1 MSKIA
6 ALLTELSR
14 NDDKQPCYN
23 GIGIE
28 ESEIAYQRVLDK
40 LYNDAIDELLSASV
54 DKGLIIKRLEDVQ
67 EYQSYFYYPTREE
80 IQDRRDEEMQNDSE
94 SLRQETD
101 YLEFMMKCIDLQRY
115 YLDRFGSYFTNAHP
129 QKSDEQETTTDNQ
142 QNTETRDTEME
153 DDAIIKGVE
162 GLAVALGCGKTKA
175 QEILNSNVLQKAGI
189 AYRMGKGWRLNKEK
203 LSSFMKENPEIFRW

>member
-23 GIGIE
+23 GVGIE

-40 LYNDAIDELLSASV
+40 LYNDAIDELLSTSV
-54 DKGLIIKRLEDVQ
+54 DEDLIIKRLDDVQ

-80 IQDRRDEEMQNDSE
+80 IQDRRDEEKQSKSE
-94 SLRQETD
+94 SLKQETD

-115 YLDRFGSYFTNAHP
+115 YLDRFSSYYTNVHP
-129 QKSDEQETTTDNQ
+129 KKTDEQETTADNQ
-142 QNTETRDTEME
+142 QNIEKRDTEIE
-153 DDAIIKGVE
+153 DAIIKGVE
-162 GLAVALGCGKTKA
+162 GLAAALGCGKTKA
-175 QEILNSNVLQKAGI
+175 QEILNSKVLQEARI
-189 AYRMGKGWRLNKEK
+189 AYRMGRGWRFDKEK
-203 LSSFMKENPEIFRW
+203 LSSFVKDNPEVFRW

>member
-23 GIGIE
+23 GVRIE

-40 LYNDAIDELLSASV
+40 LYNDAIDEMLSTSV
-54 DKGLIIKRLEDVQ
+54 DKDLIIKRLDDVQ
-67 EYQSYFYYPTREE
+67 EYQSYFYYPTRKE

-101 YLEFMMKCIDLQRY
+101 YLDFMMKCIELQRY
-115 YLDRFGSYFTNAHP
+115 YLGKFGSYFTDEHS
-129 QKSDEQETTTDNQ
+129 QKTDEQETAADNRL
-142 QNTETRDTEME
+142 NTEKRDTEIE
-153 DDAIIKGVE
+153 DANIIKGVE
-162 GLAVALGCGKTKA
+162 GLAVFLGCGKTKA
-175 QEILNSNVLQKAGI
+175 QEILNSNVLQEAGI
-189 AYRMGKGWRLNKEK
+189 AYRMGRGWRLKKEK
-203 LSSFMKENPEIFRW
+203 LSSFMKDNPEIFRW

>member
-23 GIGIE
+23 GVRIE

-40 LYNDAIDELLSASV
+40 LYNDAIDEMLSTSV
-54 DKGLIIKRLEDVQ
+54 DKDLIIKRLDDVQ

-101 YLEFMMKCIDLQRY
+101 YLDFMMKCIELQRY
-115 YLDRFGSYFTNAHP
+115 YLGKFGSYFTDEHS
-129 QKSDEQETTTDNQ
+129 QKTDEQETAADNRL
-142 QNTETRDTEME
+142 NTEKRDAEIE
-153 DDAIIKGVE
+153 DANIIKGVE
-162 GLAVALGCGKTKA
+162 GLAVFLGCGKTKA
-175 QEILNSNVLQKAGI
+175 QEILNSNVLQEAGI
-189 AYRMGKGWRLNKEK
+189 AYRMGRGWRLKKEK
-203 LSSFMKENPEIFRW
+203 LSSFMKDNPEIFRW

>member
-23 GIGIE
+23 GVGIE

-40 LYNDAIDELLSASV
+40 LYNDAIDELLSTSV
-54 DKGLIIKRLEDVQ
+54 DKDLIIKRLDDVQ

-80 IQDRRDEEMQNDSE
+80 IQNRRDEERHNDSD

-101 YLEFMMKCIDLQRY
+101 YLEFMMKCIEFQRY
-115 YLDRFGSYFTNAHP
+115 YLDRFGSYFSNAHP
-129 QKSDEQETTTDNQ
+129 QKTDEQETTADNQ
-142 QNTETRDTEME
+142 QNTEKRDAEIE
-153 DDAIIKGVE
+153 DITIKGVE
-162 GLAVALGCGKTKA
+162 GLAKALGCGKTKA
-175 QEILNSNVLQKAGI
+175 QEILNSKILQKARI
-189 AYRMGKGWRLNKEK
+189 ARRVGRGWRFNKEE
-203 LSSFMKENPEIFRW
+203 LSSFIKDNPEIFRW

>member
-14 NDDKQPCYN
+14 NDDQQPCYN

-40 LYNDAIDELLSASV
+40 LYNDAIDDLLSISV
-54 DKGLIIKRLEDVQ
+54 DKDLIIKRLDEVQ

-80 IQDRRDEEMQNDSE
+80 IQDRRDEEKQNDSE
-94 SLRQETD
+94 SLRRETD

-115 YLDRFGSYFTNAHP
+115 YLDRFGLYFANAQP
-129 QKSDEQETTTDNQ
+129 QKTDEQEITADNQ
-142 QNTETRDTEME
+142 QNTEKKDTEIE
-153 DDAIIKGVE
+153 DAIIKGVE
-162 GLAVALGCGKTKA
+162 GLAMALGCGKTKA
-175 QEILNSNVLQKAGI
+175 QEILNSKVLQEAKI
-189 AYRMGKGWRLNKEK
+189 AYRMGRGWRFDKEK
-203 LSSFMKENPEIFRW
+203 LSSFVKDNPEIFRW

>member
-23 GIGIE
+23 GVGIE

-40 LYNDAIDELLSASV
+40 LYNDAIDELLSTSV
-54 DKGLIIKRLEDVQ
+54 DKDLIIKRLDDVQ

-80 IQDRRDEEMQNDSE
+80 IQNRRDEEKQSKSE
-94 SLRQETD
+94 SLKQETD

-115 YLDRFGSYFTNAHP
+115 YLDRFGSYYTNAHP
-129 QKSDEQETTTDNQ
+129 KKTDEQETTADNRL
-142 QNTETRDTEME
+142 NTEKRDAEIE
-153 DDAIIKGVE
+153 DAIIKGVE
-162 GLAVALGCGKTKA
+162 GLAVFLGCGKTKA
-175 QEILNSNVLQKAGI
+175 QEILNSNVLQKAGV
-189 AYRMGKGWRLNKEK
+189 AYRMGKGWRFNKGK
-203 LSSFMKENPEIFRW
+203 LSSFMKDNPEIFRW